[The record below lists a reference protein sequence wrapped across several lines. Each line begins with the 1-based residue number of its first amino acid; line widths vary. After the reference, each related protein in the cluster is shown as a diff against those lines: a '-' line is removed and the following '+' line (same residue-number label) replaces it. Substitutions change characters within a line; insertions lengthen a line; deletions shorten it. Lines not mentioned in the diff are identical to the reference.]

1 MRLILSLFIFFVYYI
16 SYAQEMG
23 QDSVQIKNY
32 EIINFEKE
40 LKKFKD
46 SISEKIYPVALSK
59 KYSKLDSNLIIDNTD
74 NIDKLYKLSETSF
87 INKKKD
93 NSKIETD
100 GSISR
105 GVTIGSNQNS
115 VLNSELDLQI
125 SGELSDGVKIKA
137 SIQDS
142 NIPLQNDGYSQ
153 QIDEFDQIFIE
164 ISSDDWIVR
173 GGDIDVNQENTFF
186 GNFQKRIQGLAV
198 NSSIN
203 NSLNVEVAAAI
214 VKGKYKKTQITTQD
228 GNQGPYKLVGQ
239 NGELY
244 VLVVSGSEAVFVNG
258 KKVERGIDKDYT
270 INYNAGEIL
279 FNSTFPIMSDMRIQ
293 VEYQV
298 SEKNFNSF
306 FGFTKVGFKKNK
318 FEHNISFYN
327 ENDIKDQ
334 PLLQNISNNQIELL
348 SNAGDDSEL
357 MNVPTGTLTTYNENR
372 ILYKKEMINGIEI
385 FIYSNNPDDDL
396 YDVNFTNVGQN
407 QGDYILLTNNTI
419 DNIYEYRPPINGEK
433 QGNFEPITRL
443 VAPEKLQLL
452 TYNSSYDINNNSKIN
467 LELAT
472 SKKDK
477 NLFSS
482 IDDTD
487 NTGFA
492 SKVNYKSENNLFKS
506 KMFTE
511 IDINYIENNFRT
523 IERIYNTEFNRDWDL
538 NENILG
544 NYNQLFSK
552 AFVGLNNKK
561 LGSIDYS
568 FENLNYRDYFNGLRN
583 AVSVIS
589 NQKRNLRF
597 NTNSS
602 IMKSDQNDYSSD
614 FINSNNK
621 IEFHHKIGWAEITY
635 NYERKK
641 SKGAQNLYNPDFG
654 QEGYEFK
661 KGFGN
666 RDKSFIEI
674 GYLKRNND
682 SIYNG
687 NLNTVNSYESY
698 FINSQIIND
707 KKTKFNLYINQNNLR
722 LINENRNEDFLNTKL
737 VYNQKFFKSF
747 VDSNLFFETN
757 SGNLPQQEFT
767 FLEVEPGLGNYKWID
782 INNNGIQ
789 ELEEFEIAVFEDEG
803 RYIRVLLPNQIF
815 IRTYQNKLNYSLKL
829 NFLNWKNSEYKFNRF
844 LSKISN
850 QFQYSLDKKTNL
862 NLNPEIEL
870 NPFEIDENSLLA
882 YNYSLKNVFY
892 FNKAQQK
899 YSLIFT
905 YLENKS
911 KNNFSFGSTRNSN
924 RLKKINLI
932 HKINDLYLFEVIGND
947 QIKTNWS
954 ENFQDK
960 NYDIKDYSINPKL
973 TYFSGENNRINFIY
987 KLSSISNLI
996 GNQESLK
1003 QQNFGI
1009 SLFLNQKEKRGFIS
1023 EFNYYKNEFNGEL
1036 NSVISYVMM
1045 NGLQG
1050 GENYTWS
1057 FKFQRKLSKLLDIN
1071 FIYLGRKSNSIR
1083 TIHNGSIQLKAIF

>member
-1 MRLILSLFIFFVYYI
+1 
-16 SYAQEMG
+16 
-23 QDSVQIKNY
+23 
-32 EIINFEKE
+32 
-40 LKKFKD
+40 
-46 SISEKIYPVALSK
+46 
-59 KYSKLDSNLIIDNTD
+59 
-74 NIDKLYKLSETSF
+74 
-87 INKKKD
+87 
-93 NSKIETD
+93 
-100 GSISR
+100 
-105 GVTIGSNQNS
+105 
-115 VLNSELDLQI
+115 
-125 SGELSDGVKIKA
+125 
-137 SIQDS
+137 
-142 NIPLQNDGYSQ
+142 
-153 QIDEFDQIFIE
+153 
-164 ISSDDWIVR
+164 
-173 GGDIDVNQENTFF
+173 
-186 GNFQKRIQGLAV
+186 
-198 NSSIN
+198 
-203 NSLNVEVAAAI
+203 
-214 VKGKYKKTQITTQD
+214 
-228 GNQGPYKLVGQ
+228 
-239 NGELY
+239 
-244 VLVVSGSEAVFVNG
+244 
-258 KKVERGIDKDYT
+258 
-270 INYNAGEIL
+270 
-279 FNSTFPIMSDMRIQ
+279 
-293 VEYQV
+293 
-298 SEKNFNSF
+298 
-306 FGFTKVGFKKNK
+306 
-318 FEHNISFYN
+318 
-327 ENDIKDQ
+327 
-334 PLLQNISNNQIELL
+334 
-348 SNAGDDSEL
+348 
-357 MNVPTGTLTTYNENR
+357 
-372 ILYKKEMINGIEI
+372 
-385 FIYSNNPDDDL
+385 
-396 YDVNFTNVGQN
+396 
-407 QGDYILLTNNTI
+407 
-419 DNIYEYRPPINGEK
+419 
-433 QGNFEPITRL
+433 
-443 VAPEKLQLL
+443 
-452 TYNSSYDINNNSKIN
+452 
-467 LELAT
+467 
-472 SKKDK
+472 
-477 NLFSS
+477 
-482 IDDTD
+482 
-487 NTGFA
+487 
-492 SKVNYKSENNLFKS
+492 
-506 KMFTE
+506 
-511 IDINYIENNFRT
+511 
-523 IERIYNTEFNRDWDL
+523 
-538 NENILG
+538 
-544 NYNQLFSK
+544 
-552 AFVGLNNKK
+552 
-561 LGSIDYS
+561 
-568 FENLNYRDYFNGLRN
+568 
-583 AVSVIS
+583 
-589 NQKRNLRF
+589 
-597 NTNSS
+597 
-602 IMKSDQNDYSSD
+602 MKSDQNDYSSD

-641 SKGAQNLYNPDFG
+641 SNGAQNLYNPDFG

-661 KGFGN
+661 KGFGKK
-666 RDKSFIEI
+666 DKSFIEI
-674 GYLKRNND
+674 GYLKRSND

-687 NLNTVNSYESY
+687 NLNTVNSYDSY

-737 VYNQKFFKSF
+737 IYNQKFFKSF
-747 VDSNLFFETN
+747 ADSNLFFETN

-815 IRTYQNKLNYSLKL
+815 IRTYQNKLNYSLKI
-829 NFLNWKNSEYKFNRF
+829 NFLKWKNSEYKFNRF

-924 RLKKINLI
+924 TLKKINLI

-987 KLSSISNLI
+987 KLSNISNLI